1 MTPLSPARRDAE
13 AFASAVESR
22 ASKVDGSRGD
32 VADRYADLLTYV
44 DVMREQEIPA
54 PRADFVADLRSR
66 LMSAADTLLV
76 PTETKLAPV
85 VPLHG
90 TRASRNQRRISVAA
104 AAFVVIGGTAGVAA
118 AAESALPGSALYPIK
133 RGIESAQVSLSGS
146 DSGKGQ
152 DLLRQASTR
161 LDEVDGLMSSGTS
174 ASQITSTLSAFQRSA
189 TDGANLLFVDYQRN
203 GNPQDIA
210 NLRTMIGSQ
219 LNQLDQ
225 LAGQA
230 PVGAR
235 PAFTSAHAVLT
246 NLDQQAVVLCN
257 TCGPGGAAAGF
268 PVALSSAPAL
278 ASLLDAPAS
287 RAQQEQVA
295 AEQAS
300 HLADKA
306 GQIAKGITSHLTP
319 TKGTGG
325 TSTSTSHGTGT
336 GTPAPGSGVTAG
348 LTNQVGGLT
357 SGVTGLLSSID
368 KASGGTT
375 APLTATLDTTLG
387 LLGLGGGTTGP

>member
-22 ASKVDGSRGD
+22 ASMVDGPRGD

-44 DVMREQEIPA
+44 DVMRAQEIPA

-90 TRASRNQRRISVAA
+90 TRASRNQRRISIAA

-219 LNQLDQ
+219 LSQLDQ
-225 LAGQA
+225 LSGQA

-235 PAFTSAHAVLT
+235 PAFTSARAVLT
-246 NLDQQAVVLCN
+246 NLDQQAVVLCD
-257 TCGPGGAAAGF
+257 TCGPGGTAAAF

-336 GTPAPGSGVTAG
+336 VAPAPGSVTAG
-348 LTNQVGGLT
+348 LTNPVGGLT
-357 SGVTGLLSSID
+357 SGVTGLLASID